1 MKLQR
6 INIIISYTSMVSL
19 SETNPNIHKDLDYS
33 EVCINEGMTI
43 CPDCDY
49 LLTIKTPTL

>member
-1 MKLQR
+1 
-6 INIIISYTSMVSL
+6 MVSL
-19 SETNPNIHKDLDYS
+19 SETNPNIYKDLDYS
-33 EVCINEGMTI
+33 EVCINEYMTI